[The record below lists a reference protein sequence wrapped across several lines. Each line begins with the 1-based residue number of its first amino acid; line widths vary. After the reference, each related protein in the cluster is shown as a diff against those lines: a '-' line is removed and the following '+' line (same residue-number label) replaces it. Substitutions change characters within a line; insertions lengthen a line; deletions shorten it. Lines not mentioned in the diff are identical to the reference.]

1 MDEELYKLAPLCSP
15 QPVHTSRRKLSE
27 YIEHFEG
34 LDYDTGAL
42 HEQHVRSRR
51 STDSPDLR
59 LSFRAHGKRFSM
71 RLRRDLSAFSDDVKV
86 EGSQGQLHDVD
97 TSHIYH
103 GELTGVFEGKIIAHD
118 GAYYVEHA
126 RRYFPPNS
134 TRTRAH
140 SVIYKDG
147 DVTDPYANRRHGKFY
162 QEAYE

>member
-1 MDEELYKLAPLCSP
+1 MGIKSVP
-15 QPVHTSRRKLSE
+15 QAVLRKQFSDAATIF
-27 YIEHFEG
+27 IEI
-34 LDYDTGAL
+34 LDKYAQTENGAL
-42 HEQHVRSRR
+42 LRSAIGCLSVLLRAQEYALWSES
-51 STDSPDLR
+51 ST
-59 LSFRAHGKRFSM
+59 M
-71 RLRRDLSAFSDDVKV
+71 RVF
-86 EGSQGQLHDVD
+86 GSV
-97 TSHIYH
+97 T
-103 GELTGVFEGKIIAHD
+103 EGVFEGKIIAHD